1 MQAVITDLAFTF
13 TGVRTATRPT
23 GESLNEDEIV
33 PGGEESAGMSFKG
46 HDAKKNGI
54 FACLLAAQAVAESEA
69 SLSEPFGGAPALA
82 LKRAGSACA
91 P

>member
-1 MQAVITDLAFTF
+1 
-13 TGVRTATRPT
+13 VRTATHPT
-23 GESLNEDEIV
+23 GESINEDEIV

-54 FACLLAAQAVAESEA
+54 FACLLAAQAVAASEA
-69 SLSEPFGGAPALA
+69 SLSEPFGGAPAVV
-82 LKRAGSACA
+82 LKRARSAYA